1 LFGWRWAPCVGLT
14 LGSLAFVAFSVLLI
28 PAQFG
33 SAPGPVAEAPERSF
47 DRPSPPA
54 PRALYGASLARGLP
68 EFGQRSAAQAPPTQR
83 PAPPPNSPEAVTPAP
98 VRGFSPIVDRPE
110 PPLPASAAEA
120 PPAPPAMLPSLLPGP
135 AAMPTPAD
143 SNVPPPPQ

>member
-33 SAPGPVAEAPERSF
+33 AAPRPVAEAPERSF
-47 DRPSPPA
+47 DRTSPPA

-68 EFGQRSAAQAPPTQR
+68 EFGQRPAAEAPPTLR
-83 PAPPPNSPEAVTPAP
+83 PAPPPNSPEAVAPAP
-98 VRGFSPIVDRPE
+98 VRGFSPIAERLE
-110 PPLPASAAEA
+110 PPLPTPVAEA
-120 PPAPPAMLPSLLPGP
+120 PPAPPATLPGP
-135 AAMPTPAD
+135 AAMPTPPD
-143 SNVPPPPQ
+143 PYVPPPPQ